1 MYKCIM
7 DIDFSTVFFF
17 DFLLHFGAVLI
28 VTYIFVIFI
37 DQHKSK
43 YISRTGPIIP
53 FFYFEQYT
61 SSMISM

>member
-1 MYKCIM
+1 M
-7 DIDFSTVFFF
+7 DIDFWTGFFS

-28 VTYIFVIFI
+28 VTYSFVIFI

-43 YISRTGPIIP
+43 YISTTGPIIP
-53 FFYFEQYT
+53 FFFYFEQCT